1 MVPHRL
7 AEFLER
13 GVPQEVA
20 DVKLRHFES
29 RRLDKVKVVT
39 EERTKICQYLS
50 FINSNSNSN
59 DTQLKGSRSTTF
71 KVTQGPTITATA
83 TVNIKQ
89 DKKSSMIDLEMKR
102 FETMRRRQEKEIKRI
117 IANETKLADLQK
129 KMLRQEAEDARRK
142 KEHHKRVQD
151 QKAAGVEAKRKQELE
166 RKARDEEELARRR
179 EISKKDAEFEIT
191 QARLEV
197 KRERLRARDASEKE
211 MERTRILE
219 AQKEKTQAILDAQEL
234 VAEESRRKQEEK
246 TVRVA
251 AQLAKKRLDKHV
263 EITENRKKAKE
274 RIDTVI
280 DKNKQNQ
287 LDKRLT
293 YLAKQEEIRK
303 FKIENEIVLK
313 EKAEQLAKNLAE
325 RQARQRGKKE
335 ESMKFYEDKKNR
347 TLTQL
352 ADREQFIQVVEMER
366 EHERS
371 VKNLNM
377 ELAEADKRAN
387 VQRIKRM
394 DEFMR
399 LQTMKKLQSD
409 DARTVAIRSQKQN
422 LGEERRKMAHEN
434 FLRKCV
440 VKEAMD
446 QMKIT
451 NKFIDIEEVLAKK
464 SGKKKKNLDAS
475 FDSADGY

>member
-1 MVPHRL
+1 M
-7 AEFLER
+7 
-13 GVPQEVA
+13 PQP
-20 DVKLRHFES
+20 
-29 RRLDKVKVVT
+29 
-39 EERTKICQYLS
+39 
-50 FINSNSNSN
+50 
-59 DTQLKGSRSTTF
+59 
-71 KVTQGPTITATA
+71 PTPP
-83 TVNIKQ
+83 Q
-89 DKKSSMIDLEMKR
+89 
-102 FETMRRRQEKEIKRI
+102 
-117 IANETKLADLQK
+117 
-129 KMLRQEAEDARRK
+129 
-142 KEHHKRVQD
+142 
-151 QKAAGVEAKRKQELE
+151 
-166 RKARDEEELARRR
+166 
-179 EISKKDAEFEIT
+179 
-191 QARLEV
+191 
-197 KRERLRARDASEKE
+197 
-211 MERTRILE
+211 
-219 AQKEKTQAILDAQEL
+219 
-234 VAEESRRKQEEK
+234 
-246 TVRVA
+246 
-251 AQLAKKRLDKHV
+251 
-263 EITENRKKAKE
+263 

-409 DARTVAIRSQKQN
+409 DARTVAIR
-422 LGEERRKMAHEN
+422 
-434 FLRKCV
+434 
-440 VKEAMD
+440 
-446 QMKIT
+446 
-451 NKFIDIEEVLAKK
+451 
-464 SGKKKKNLDAS
+464 
-475 FDSADGY
+475 